1 MTPKVENSQNCYNSV
16 LFCFKE
22 MVHFTESH
30 LNFTCFVSDEKNS
43 IKSNQIGK
51 TFVKSGHSCRYRSE
65 YFVFLSNNL
74 CCLVGAYI
82 KMLLKSSPD
91 LRSIGCLVV
100 HGVVVFSLLST
111 RWWVHV
117 VSHAGVQEPVLL
129 RFLDLEYY
137 SMLLAI
143 VSIKHILI

>member
-43 IKSNQIGK
+43 IKSNQISK

-65 YFVFLSNNL
+65 YFVFFSNNL

-82 KMLLKSSPD
+82 KVLLKSSAD
-91 LRSIGCLVV
+91 LRSSCCLVV

-111 RWWVHV
+111 RWWAHM

-129 RFLDLEYY
+129 RFLDL
-137 SMLLAI
+137 
-143 VSIKHILI
+143 K